1 MALLEIILE
10 GDPRLRQKAH
20 RIRTVDA
27 SIRRLAADMRETM
40 LDAPGVGL
48 AAPQVGVLL
57 RLITVHVPAGFDHDD
72 DPEHDFALINPEIV
86 KADGRV
92 LGYEGCLSIPGWTG
106 EVPRANKLTVK
117 GIGLD
122 GKPVRFKARG
132 WLARVLQ
139 HEIDHLDGVL
149 FLDRV
154 EDESTIREVPE
165 DEEVEGPIEEP
176 ADVAAG

>member
-1 MALLEIILE
+1 MALLDIVLE
-10 GDPRLRQKAH
+10 GHPVLRRKASA
-20 RIRTVDA
+20 IRTVDA

-48 AAPQVGVLL
+48 AAPQVGVPL
-57 RLITVHVPAGFDHDD
+57 RLITVHVPAGYELDD

-86 KADGRV
+86 KSSGRV

-106 EVPRANKLTVK
+106 EVPRFDRLTVK

-122 GKPVRFKARG
+122 NRPMRFKAEG

-139 HEIDHLDGVL
+139 HEIDHLDGIL

-154 EDESTIREVPE
+154 EDRSTIREIPE
-165 DEEVEGPIEEP
+165 DEDPEGPVEGQ
-176 ADVAAG
+176 